1 MTFPDT
7 ANTIATEI
15 GADNAFGF
23 DLAAACSGFLFALTT
38 GTRMIESGAYK
49 KVLVIGVDKMS
60 SIVDYTDRTTCILFG
75 DGAGCVLLEPSDNEE
90 GFVDAVLGGDGS
102 GSKYLMMKEIGKHTS
117 ELQSRG
123 HLVCRLL
130 LEK

>member
-1 MTFPDT
+1 MHDRSVRAT

-90 GFVDAVLGGDGS
+90 GFVD
-102 GSKYLMMKEIGKHTS
+102 EIGRAH
-117 ELQSRG
+117 
-123 HLVCRLL
+123 V
-130 LEK
+130 